1 MSKITYEDKETLN
14 AQPSIANKNKV
25 SSDDMNEIKTVVN
38 TNDDTLTL
46 QETLIT
52 NITGTILW
60 TNPNP
65 TIAMAPTQITLSS
78 SDYDILEIF
87 YVNYTTD
94 GKIISG
100 RTIKGNPTI
109 LITLFF
115 YNSNMYMG
123 ERIIEYIDATT
134 LNIGN
139 CRKIIDNSSISN
151 PDVSNSWA
159 IPLYIVG
166 YKTGLFN

>member
-1 MSKITYEDKETLN
+1 MAKITYENKETLN

-38 TNDDTLTL
+38 NNDDTLS
-46 QETLIT
+46 
-52 NITGTILW
+52 NVKGTILW

-65 TIAMAPTQITLSS
+65 TIVMAPTQITLSS

-109 LITLFF
+109 LTTLFF

-151 PDVSNSWA
+151 TDVSNSWA